1 MTYESE
7 FKLPYPGLNM
17 TELNMTIMQEALS
30 EILFQ
35 LDDGFCVHFLNPAW
49 QRLTGYAVEETL
61 GSCLLDY
68 FVEQDALKR
77 IMADFAPDSARNQ
90 RQELRLRTKSG
101 EENWVSFACYKVSDP
116 SGATLIFGTMV
127 DIHAHKLLEEQ
138 RRSQELLEIAS
149 WSTTACGIW
158 TWGTN
163 NRTLYLSPRS
173 KALLGYSDEQLQN
186 HVAVWFSLIHP
197 DDLNV
202 ATANLMACLE
212 DNQVYYQNICRMQHR
227 EGHWVWILA
236 AGTAVKD
243 LTTATS
249 RLVCSFVDV
258 TPLKIKELAIQ
269 HQNQELEAVNAISP
283 EGIVLVSKSGLISYV
298 NPTFLQML
306 GFAEEKLLGVHELIF
321 NNLLQKLSTDN
332 SSHTSKMYPG
342 AAIYSLDYSKLRSHA
357 FRSHRIDAM
366 AVMSSPKS
374 KVRTLS
380 RIERTLAGNDVAKAI
395 YFRDI
400 SIETEVDQIKSQ
412 FLAIAA
418 HELRAPMASVLGFS
432 ELLIAREYDV
442 ATTRE
447 ILNTIHV
454 QADSLVNMLNQLLD
468 LARIESRMGL
478 DFSFKCQPLK
488 PIIERIC
495 KELVV
500 PGDTRSVSLSLP
512 KIDVWVKVDAE
523 KLRLVISNVLVN
535 AYKYSPNGG
544 TISLGLR
551 TKSATESQDAEVGIV
566 IRDQGLG
573 MTKTQLK
580 HVFDR
585 FWRAEPNNNVSGA
598 GLGMSLVKEIMDIHH
613 GRIVFKSN
621 PGEGTTVTL
630 WLKQATNFNTD

>member
-1 MTYESE
+1 MPHQALDTSE
-7 FKLPYPGLNM
+7 FNM
-17 TELNMTIMQEALS
+17 RIMQQCLG
-30 EILFQ
+30 EILFR
-35 LDDGFCVHFLNPAW
+35 LDESMGVLFLNPAW
-49 QRLTGYAVEETL
+49 QKLTGYALEETL
-61 GSCLLDY
+61 GTSLLKY
-68 FVEQDALKR
+68 FVAQDAQGL
-77 IMADFAPDSARNQ
+77 MAASFDCEHAPTQ
-90 RQELRLRTKSG
+90 RQELRLHCRSG
-101 EENWVSFACYKVSDP
+101 ELRWVSVSFYKYSEAS
-116 SGATLIFGTMV
+116 SGTMIFGTMI
-127 DIHAHKLLEEQ
+127 DIHAQKLMEEQ
-138 RRSQELLEIAS
+138 RRSEELNEMAS

-158 TWGTN
+158 TWGLN

-186 HVAVWFSLIHP
+186 HIAVWFSLIHP

-202 ATANLMACLE
+202 ATAKLMACLE

-236 AGTAVKD
+236 TGTAVKD
-243 LTTATS
+243 LTTGTC
-249 RLVCSFVDV
+249 RLVCSYVD
-258 TPLKIKELAIQ
+258 LSQFKAKELALQ
-269 HQNQELEAVNAISP
+269 LRNQELDAVNAICP
-283 EGIVLVSKSGLISYV
+283 DGLVLVSKSGLISYV
-298 NPTFLQML
+298 NPAFLQML
-306 GFAEEKLLGVHELIF
+306 GFAEEKLLGLHELVF
-321 NNLLQKLSTDN
+321 NNLLHKVSTDN
-332 SSHTSKMYPG
+332 ASHVSKMHPG
-342 AAIYSLDYSKLRSHA
+342 AAIYYLDYSKLRSHA

-366 AVMSSPKS
+366 AAMPSPKA
-374 KVRTLS
+374 KIRTVS
-380 RIERTLAGNDVAKAI
+380 RIERALTGNDVAKAI

-432 ELLIAREYDV
+432 ELLIAREYDRQ
-442 ATTRE
+442 TTHE

-454 QADSLVNMLNQLLD
+454 QANSLVNMLNQLLD

-500 PGDTRSVSLSLP
+500 PGDTRNVSLSLP
-512 KIDVWVKVDAE
+512 KLDIWVKVDAE

-535 AYKYSPNGG
+535 AYKYSPKGG

-551 TKSATESQDAEVGIV
+551 FKSATESQEAEVGIV

-573 MTKTQLK
+573 MTKAQLK
-580 HVFDR
+580 HIFER

-598 GLGMSLVKEIMDIHH
+598 GLGLSLVKEIMDIHQ
-613 GRIVFKSN
+613 GRIVFKST

-630 WLKQATNFNTD
+630 WLKQASNINTD